1 MKILF
6 RMTAAA
12 AICISVL
19 SNASAQDH
27 SAIDALM
34 DKTMEFYQAGKYAEA
49 EVEAKKAVELA
60 EKTFTQPMDLDP
72 YLDVLSAIYVAQSKF
87 SEAEPLYKRQYEI
100 LKNKLGPNDQETV
113 TVMNNLSLVYK
124 DLGRYSEAEGLLQE
138 QLRIVE
144 KEAGSNSE
152 EVIATLHNLSDIYI
166 AQKEYA
172 RAEPVLKQVLT
183 AYEEKYGKEN
193 PLLADLLGEMDE
205 LCQKL
210 GQRDEAAGFK
220 ARREKLISTQ
230 PQPAETKG

>member
-6 RMTAAA
+6 RMTVAA
-12 AICISVL
+12 AICMSVL
-19 SNASAQDH
+19 SNTSAQDH
-27 SAIDALM
+27 SALDALM
-34 DKTMEFYQAGKYAEA
+34 DKTMEFYQAGKFAEA

-87 SEAEPLYKRQYEI
+87 AEAEPLYKRQYEI
-100 LKNKLGPNDQETV
+100 LKIRLGPNDQETV

-124 DLGRYSEAEGLLQE
+124 DLGRYSEAESLLQE

-144 KEAGSNSE
+144 KEAGSDSE

-166 AQKEYA
+166 AQKQYA
-172 RAEPVLKQVLT
+172 QAEPVLKRVLA
-183 AYEEKYGKEN
+183 AYETKFGKDD

-205 LCQKL
+205 LYQKL
-210 GQRDEAAGFK
+210 GQQQEASIFRS
-220 ARREKLISTQ
+220 RRQKLISTQ
-230 PQPAETKG
+230 PAAGKG

>member
-12 AICISVL
+12 IICVSVL
-19 SNASAQDH
+19 SDACAQDR

-49 EVEAKKAVELA
+49 EAQAKQVVELA

-100 LKNKLGPNDQETV
+100 LKNSLGPNDQETV

-124 DLGRYSEAEGLLQE
+124 DLGKYSEAQGLLEE

-144 KEAGSNSE
+144 KEAGSDSE

-172 RAEPVLKQVLT
+172 KAETILKRVLS
-183 AYEEKYGKEN
+183 AYETKFGKDD

-205 LCQKL
+205 LYQKL
-210 GQRDEAAGFK
+210 GQQQEAAIFK
-220 ARREKLISTQ
+220 ARRQKLISTQ
-230 PQPAETKG
+230 PAAGKG